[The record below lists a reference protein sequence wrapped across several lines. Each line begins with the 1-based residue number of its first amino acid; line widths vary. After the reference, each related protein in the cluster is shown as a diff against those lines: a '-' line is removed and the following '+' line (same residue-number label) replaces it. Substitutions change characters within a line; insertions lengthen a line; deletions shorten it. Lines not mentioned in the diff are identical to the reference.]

1 MRGNRV
7 ADCTLVPGIASDDSD
22 YMNNAAQLAV
32 GKPPLAANQHSVR
45 LGYEVFLAA
54 GMRIFGQNTKV
65 CQALGLGVFAVTALL
80 LFLLAGMLSG
90 ARTAMLAVFLY
101 VFLPLDMLLST
112 NALPDGVMTLLA
124 LAASLLYLQAKKT
137 RPASADPVWRLVRG
151 CCSARPRPSK
161 SRRPSLE

>member
-1 MRGNRV
+1 M
-7 ADCTLVPGIASDDSD
+7 LVCVGIALRIAHWSPGIASDDSD

-80 LFLLAGMLSG
+80 LFLLAGMLS
-90 ARTAMLAVFLY
+90 
-101 VFLPLDMLLST
+101 
-112 NALPDGVMTLLA
+112 
-124 LAASLLYLQAKKT
+124 AAGRQCWLCSCMSSC
-137 RPASADPVWRLVRG
+137 RWI
-151 CCSARPRPSK
+151 CC
-161 SRRPSLE
+161 